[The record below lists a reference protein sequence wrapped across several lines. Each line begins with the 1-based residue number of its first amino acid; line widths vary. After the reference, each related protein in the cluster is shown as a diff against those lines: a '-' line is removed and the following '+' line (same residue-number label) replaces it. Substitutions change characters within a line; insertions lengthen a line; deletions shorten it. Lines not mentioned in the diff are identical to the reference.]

1 MTTQET
7 IDLEQK
13 YILQTYGRPGFVL
26 ERGEG
31 MHLFDTEGKKYLD
44 FVSGLS
50 VNALGYGNK
59 MISDAAA
66 SQTEKLI
73 HVSNLYHTIPAP
85 QLAQLL
91 CESSFADR
99 VFFCNS
105 GTESWEAALKFAR
118 KFAFKQSADNP
129 KTKFVAMNQS
139 FHGRTYGS
147 ISSTG
152 QPKYHQGFG
161 PMLPGISFADFN
173 DLESVEKQVDSETAA
188 VLVEPLQAEGGIHAA
203 DVEFLKGL
211 RSMCDEM
218 GMLLVFDEIQCG
230 LCRTGTL
237 WCYEQYGV
245 TPDIMTLAKPLAG
258 GFPIGATLMTQKVAD
273 AIDPGDH
280 AATFGAHPVSCA
292 VAVEVFKTL
301 SDPAFVTQVKEN
313 GDYLISQL
321 EAVKGKHSDK
331 IKEIR
336 GRGLIVGAVLND
348 ATAIDV
354 MNAVREHNVIVCVAG
369 PDVVRF
375 LPPLI
380 AEKSHIDEAVA
391 AFESVIAAA

>member
-1 MTTQET
+1 
-7 IDLEQK
+7 
-13 YILQTYGRPGFVL
+13 
-26 ERGEG
+26 
-31 MHLFDTEGKKYLD
+31 
-44 FVSGLS
+44 
-50 VNALGYGNK
+50 
-59 MISDAAA
+59 
-66 SQTEKLI
+66 
-73 HVSNLYHTIPAP
+73 
-85 QLAQLL
+85 
-91 CESSFADR
+91 
-99 VFFCNS
+99 
-105 GTESWEAALKFAR
+105 
-118 KFAFKQSADNP
+118 
-129 KTKFVAMNQS
+129 
-139 FHGRTYGS
+139 
-147 ISSTG
+147 
-152 QPKYHQGFG
+152 GFG
-161 PMLPGISFADFN
+161 PMLPGISFGDFN
-173 DLESVEKQVDSETAA
+173 DLESVEKLVDSETAA
-188 VLVEPLQAEGGIHAA
+188 VLVEPLQAEGGIHPA

-218 GMLLVFDEIQCG
+218 GMLLIFDEIQCG

-292 VAVEVFKTL
+292 VAVEVFKKL
-301 SDPAFVTQVKEN
+301 SDVSFVAQVNEN
-313 GDYLISQL
+313 GDYLISKL
-321 EAVKGKHSDK
+321 EAVRATYGDK

-354 MNAVREHNVIVCVAG
+354 MNAVREHDVIVCVAG

-380 AEKSHIDEAVA
+380 TEKSHIDEAVD